1 MRVNEP
7 IIKEESEQIEV
18 KDEQE
23 VEAEKQL

>member
-1 MRVNEP
+1 VRVNEP